1 MAPKAV
7 RIIGKEEL
15 HRALVEMTKLIGDKT
30 LITKRLDPDMRKF
43 AHVIT
48 GFMKSTIYHNKMVA
62 GADAYYAGY
71 EADRGGKH
79 DYAQRAIKAFPV
91 EKFFDEI
98 VEPF

>member
-15 HRALVEMTKLIGDKT
+15 HAALVEMIKRTGEVEP
-30 LITKRLDPDMRKF
+30 ITKRLDIDMRKY
-43 AHVIT
+43 AHIIT

-71 EADRGGKH
+71 EADRGGAH
-79 DYAQRAIKAFPV
+79 DYAVRAIKAFPAG
-91 EKFFDEI
+91 KHLDWI